1 MIKKFIKL
9 LLYFLILIAIGI
21 LYLSYFGIETKRFNQ
36 LIRDEIS
43 ESNKKIDI
51 ELKDVKIILNLANFT
66 IGLKTENSNVL
77 FNDKKIRLKKIKTDF
92 SIASFL
98 SKEFSINNIFIATKE
113 NNLKDIVSFVRVYEN
128 TPQLLVFNQ
137 MIKGGTLIADINLNF
152 NNKGKISSDYNI
164 KGLVKNGKI
173 RLLNEEI
180 INNIN
185 LNFDI
190 KEKQLFL
197 KNSQIEFNELKLSSK
212 AININN
218 EEKYFSFEGDV
229 KTLDSTVG
237 SKLLSILF
245 KNNFNDLSLDDIIFG
260 SKNNFAFKI
269 NKKFEFSDINVK
281 SNINL
286 KKLIHNKKYV
296 SLKNYIPTYNNS
308 VELKDHTIE
317 LIFNKN
323 QLSIEGKGKFFID
336 KKPDEIYYKI
346 KSNKDDYDF
355 NSKIYFN
362 NNPLLIKIFDY
373 TKKEKDNSILDL
385 EGSYKK
391 NKTLIFKNISFK
403 ESKNNFL
410 ISGLGLNENFKIDYI
425 DQVNLDFLNNKKQQN
440 KVSLKRNKKNYEIS
454 GKSFDCSIII
464 DEMLKSGSKSS
475 VFDSINNFNSIVKL
489 NIDKTYIDE
498 VYYLNFLKGNIKFLK
513 NNIVNLNLEA
523 NFLDNKRLTFTIKTN
538 ENSEKITTLFS
549 EYAKPLVKKYK
560 FIKGFEDGFLDFY
573 SIKKNNKSKSKLN
586 IYDFKLK
593 ELPALTKILTLASL
607 QGIADLLTGEGIRF
621 NEFEMNFNKKNN
633 LTTID
638 EIYAIGPAISILMKG
653 YVEDDK
659 LVSLRGTLVPATTLN
674 KVIGS
679 IPLLGDIL
687 VGKKVGEGVFGVSFK
702 IKGPPKDLKTTVN
715 PIKTLTPRFITR
727 TLEKIK
733 KTN

>member
-9 LLYFLILIAIGI
+9 LLYFLILITIGI
-21 LYLSYFGIETKRFNQ
+21 VYLSYFGIETKRFNQ

-66 IGLKTENSNVL
+66 IGLKTEDSNIL
-77 FNDKKIRLKKIKTDF
+77 FRDKKIRFKKIKTDF

-152 NNKGKISSDYNI
+152 NSKGKISSDYNI

-190 KEKQLFL
+190 KEKQFLL
-197 KNSQIEFNELKLSSK
+197 KNSQIEFNELKLSSQ

-229 KTLDSTVG
+229 KTPESTVS

-245 KNNFNDLSLDDIIFG
+245 KNNFKDLSLDNITFSSI
-260 SKNNFAFKI
+260 NNFAFKI
-269 NKKFEFSDINVK
+269 NKKFKFSDVNVK

-286 KKLIHNKKYV
+286 KKLIYNKKYV

-362 NNPLLIKIFDY
+362 NNPLIIKIFDY

-391 NKTLIFKNISFK
+391 NKILIFKNISFK

-425 DQVNLDFLNNKKQQN
+425 DQVNLDFLNDRKQQN

-464 DEMLKSGSKSS
+464 DEMFKSDSKSS

-498 VYYLNFLKGNIKFLK
+498 VYYLNFLNGNIKFLK

-560 FIKGFEDGFLDFY
+560 FIKGFEEGFLDFY
-573 SIKKNNKSKSKLN
+573 SIKKNNISKSKLN

-621 NEFEMNFNKKNN
+621 NEFEMNFNNKNT
-633 LTTID
+633 LMTID
-638 EIYAIGPAISILMKG
+638 EIYAIGPAISILMEG

-687 VGKKVGEGVFGVSFK
+687 VGTKVGEGVFGVSFK

>member
-21 LYLSYFGIETKRFNQ
+21 VYLSYFGIETKRFNQ

-66 IGLKTENSNVL
+66 IGLKTEDSNIL
-77 FNDKKIRLKKIKTDF
+77 FSDKKIRLKKIKTDF

-98 SKEFSINNIFIATKE
+98 SNEFSINNIFIATKE

-190 KEKQLFL
+190 KEKQFLL

-218 EEKYFSFEGDV
+218 EGKYFSFEGDV
-229 KTLDSTVG
+229 KTPESTVS

-245 KNNFNDLSLDDIIFG
+245 KNNFKDLSLDNITFSSI
-260 SKNNFAFKI
+260 NNFAFKI
-269 NKKFEFSDINVK
+269 NKKFKFSDINVK

-296 SLKNYIPTYNNS
+296 SLKNYIPIYNNS

-425 DQVNLDFLNNKKQQN
+425 DQVNLDFLNDRKQQN

-464 DEMLKSGSKSS
+464 DEMFKSGSKSS

-498 VYYLNFLKGNIKFLK
+498 VYYLNFLNGNIKFLK

-621 NEFEMNFNKKNN
+621 NEFEMNFNNKNN
-633 LTTID
+633 LMTID

-653 YVEDDK
+653 YVEDNK

-674 KVIGS
+674 KVIRS

-702 IKGPPKDLKTTVN
+702 IKGPPKDLKTTIN